1 MMQKN
6 IIIQKQA
13 GQISAAEEYENL
25 KVVSLC
31 WATLPRLKKWDLL
44 TFPLGSWNIDSD
56 YVKVGPFPI

>member
-31 WATLPRLKKWDLL
+31 WATLPRLKKSVVHSRILEC
-44 TFPLGSWNIDSD
+44 
-56 YVKVGPFPI
+56 